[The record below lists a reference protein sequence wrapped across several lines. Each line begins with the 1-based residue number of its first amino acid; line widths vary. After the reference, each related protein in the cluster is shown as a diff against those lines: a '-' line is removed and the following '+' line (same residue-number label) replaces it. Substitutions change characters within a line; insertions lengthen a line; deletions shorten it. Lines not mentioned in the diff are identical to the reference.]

1 MEYKALSDINPVFII
16 SLPRSGSTLLQ
27 RIIATNP
34 RVSTV
39 SESWLLLPLLS
50 MHTSRELYSEYG
62 QRLAKIAINEFTET
76 LPDGINDFRDSLS
89 SFVLEL
95 YRKSADSSSVYFIE
109 KTPRNVLVI
118 EELFSTFPDAKYI
131 YLWRNPVS
139 ILSSMLESFSEGKWR
154 LYSNYVDLY
163 KGYELMFESFNKNK
177 DKVLSINYEELVN
190 DQEKIVSQLEKYLS
204 IEISPYLDDLS
215 NIPLYGSMGDKV
227 NPGEDSVISKNS
239 INKWRYSIC
248 NQYRKEWAKKYIK
261 WVGEDRLSRTGYDY
275 KIILEELISI
285 RPGVENLLSD
295 LLRAGFGYFR
305 RILIFDIIKRQL
317 NKRQGMSRRYIL
329 Y

>member
-1 MEYKALSDINPVFII
+1 MFII

-34 RVSTV
+34 RVGTV

-62 QRLAKIAINEFTET
+62 QKLAKIAINEFTET
-76 LPDGINDFRDSLS
+76 LPDGMCDFRGSLN
-89 SFVLEL
+89 SFILEL
-95 YRKSADSSSVYFIE
+95 FRKSADASSVYFIE

-118 EELFSTFPDAKYI
+118 EELFLTFPDAKYI
-131 YLWRNPVS
+131 FLWRNPVS

-163 KGYELMFESFNKNK
+163 KGYELMYESFTRHK
-177 DKVLSINYEELVN
+177 DKVLSFTYEELVN
-190 DQEKIVSQLEKYLS
+190 DQENVVSQLEEYLD
-204 IEISPYLDDLS
+204 IEISPFLDDLS

-227 NPGEDSVISKNS
+227 KPGEHGVISKKS
-239 INKWRYSIC
+239 INKWHYSIC
-248 NQYRKEWAKKYIK
+248 NQYRKHWAKKYLK
-261 WVGEDRLSRTGYDY
+261 WIGEDRLSSTGYDY
-275 KIILEELISI
+275 KIINEELTSI
-285 RPGVENLLSD
+285 RTGVEYLLSD

-305 RILIFDIIKRQL
+305 RILILDIFKRQL
-317 NKRQGMSRRYIL
+317 IKRQGMSKRYIL